1 LIELAGSTFPGSR
14 REDFIMD
21 TIELRAA
28 SQRLT
33 KLHERFAPCFGR
45 RECRE
50 HALGYL
56 RGLLLGSGRKSVEPM
71 ALVFGGV
78 LPEQPAIE
86 QTVALAWQRF
96 LTVSPWEATAVQ
108 QEIQA
113 VFNEEFVPTASRSPI
128 GTIGVIDGSGFV
140 KRGAESV
147 GVQRQWCGRVGK
159 KENCQ
164 VGVFLLGVT
173 PAGNALLDHQL
184 YLPETWAADARRAKT
199 RVPPEITFQTK
210 PQIAAA
216 LVARSAVRFDW
227 ITADE
232 EFGRDGGL
240 LDALESLSQRYL
252 VEVPANTTVWPG
264 KPLRQTPDELVWQV
278 SQLAQTIPVKAWRV
292 IQLREGAKGPLAF
305 AFTRLRVWS
314 VRHRHAGPPV
324 WLVIRRSL
332 ERVPEVKYYV
342 SNAAPEVPLETMALV
357 TGSRWPVE
365 EFFED
370 AKGQLGMAHYE
381 ARSWTSWHHHMSLVA
396 LAYLYVVQ
404 TRRDLNRQV
413 PDLTIDMAM
422 RLLRAALPRPQLTL
436 QDAEE
441 LIDYYRDRN
450 KLATASHR
458 KTWLAKHPNVVPK
471 SDAVELESCK
481 SIYDAA
487 ARCARIVET
496 NASDGESLRR

>member
-1 LIELAGSTFPGSR
+1 
-14 REDFIMD
+14 MD
-21 TIELRAA
+21 TVELRAA
-28 SQRLT
+28 SERLAR
-33 KLHERFAPCFGR
+33 LHGRFVPCFGR
-45 RECRE
+45 RECQE

-56 RGLLLGSGRKSVEPM
+56 RGLLLGTGRKSVEPM
-71 ALVFGGV
+71 ALVFGGSSPDQ
-78 LPEQPAIE
+78 PEIE
-86 QTVALAWQRF
+86 QSVALAWQRF
-96 LTVSPWEATAVQ
+96 LTVSPWEAKAVQ

-113 VFNEEFVPTASRSPI
+113 VFNEEFVPTASQSQI
-128 GTIGVIDGSGFV
+128 GTVGVIDGSAFV
-140 KRGAESV
+140 KHGPQSV
-147 GVQRQWCGRVGK
+147 GVQRQWCGRLGK

-184 YLPETWAADARRAKT
+184 YLPETWAADTLRRKKT
-199 RVPPEITFQTK
+199 RVPPEIAFQTK

-216 LVARSAVRFDW
+216 LVARSTVRFDW

-232 EFGRDGGL
+232 EFGRDGDF
-240 LDALESLSQRYL
+240 LDDLERGHQRYL
-252 VEVPANTTVWPG
+252 LEVPADTTVWPD
-264 KPLRQTPDELVWQV
+264 KPLRQTPDESVWQV
-278 SQLAQTIPVKAWRV
+278 RHLAQTIPAKDWRV

-305 AFTRLRVWS
+305 EFTRLRVWS
-314 VRHRHAGPPV
+314 VRHRHAGPQV

-332 ERVPEVKYYV
+332 EPVPEVKYYI
-342 SNAAPEVPLETMALV
+342 SNAEPDVPLETMALV

-404 TRRDLNRQV
+404 TRHDVKRQV

-422 RLLRAALPRPQLTL
+422 QLLRAALPRPQLTL
-436 QDAEE
+436 EEAGE

-450 KLATASHR
+450 KQATKSHR
-458 KTWLAKHPNVVPK
+458 KTWLTRHPNVVPK
-471 SDAVELESCK
+471 K
-481 SIYDAA
+481 
-487 ARCARIVET
+487 
-496 NASDGESLRR
+496 

>member
-1 LIELAGSTFPGSR
+1 
-14 REDFIMD
+14 MD
-21 TIELRAA
+21 TVELRAA
-28 SQRLT
+28 SERLT
-33 KLHERFAPCFGR
+33 RLHERFVPCFGR
-45 RECRE
+45 RECQE

-56 RGLLLGSGRKSVEPM
+56 RGLLLGTGRKSVEPM
-71 ALVFGGV
+71 ALVFGGSS
-78 LPEQPAIE
+78 PDQPAIE
-86 QTVALAWQRF
+86 QSVALAWQRF
-96 LTVSPWEATAVQ
+96 LTVSPWEAKAVQ

-113 VFNEEFVPTASRSPI
+113 VFNEEFVPTASQSPI
-128 GTIGVIDGSGFV
+128 GTVGVIDGSAFV
-140 KRGAESV
+140 KHGPQSV
-147 GVQRQWCGRVGK
+147 GVQRQWCGRLGK

-184 YLPETWAADARRAKT
+184 YLPETWAADTLRRKKT
-199 RVPPEITFQTK
+199 RVPAGITFQTK

-216 LVARSAVRFDW
+216 LVTRSAVRFDW

-232 EFGRDGGL
+232 EFGRDGEF
-240 LDALESLSQRYL
+240 LDALERGHQRYL
-252 VEVPANTTVWPG
+252 LEVPADTTVWPD

-278 SQLAQTIPVKAWRV
+278 RHLVETIPAKDWRV

-305 AFTRLRVWS
+305 EFTRLRVWS
-314 VRHRHAGPPV
+314 VRHRHAGPQV

-332 ERVPEVKYYV
+332 EPVPEVKYYL
-342 SNAAPEVPLETMALV
+342 SNAELDVPLETMALV

-396 LAYLYVVQ
+396 LVHLYVVQ
-404 TRRDLNRQV
+404 TRHDVKRQV

-422 RLLRAALPRPQLTL
+422 QLLRAALPRPQLTL
-436 QDAEE
+436 EEAGE

-450 KLATASHR
+450 KQATQSHR

-471 SDAVELESCK
+471 K
-481 SIYDAA
+481 
-487 ARCARIVET
+487 
-496 NASDGESLRR
+496 